1 MTATT
6 AADPAPPPE
15 RPADPAPA
23 DQRGRT
29 VIGADVVAAIAAR
42 AASRVAGV
50 GRAGGGAGAA
60 PGTGRTR
67 SVAGVRARAGI
78 SGNGDTATLRL
89 RIAVRYPRSVREVT
103 REVRAHTAR
112 TVQDLTGMAV
122 RRVDI
127 EIADLVRGGR
137 AD

>member
-6 AADPAPPPE
+6 AADPAPPHR
-15 RPADPAPA
+15 RPAAPEGPDA
-23 DQRGRT
+23 AAAERGRT
-29 VIGADVVAAIAAR
+29 VIGADVVAAIAAH
-42 AASRVAGV
+42 AAAQ
-50 GRAGGGAGAA
+50 
-60 PGTGRTR
+60 
-67 SVAGVRARAGI
+67 VAGVRRTAGGTPPGAGRAVSGVRAQARV
-78 SGNGDTATLRL
+78 SGNGGTATLRL
-89 RIAVRYPRSVREVT
+89 RIAVGYPRSVREVT

-137 AD
+137 AH